1 MSESEVETLR
11 DKLKNYVDDSDDTMS
26 TLNQE
31 EQ

>member
-11 DKLKNYVDDSDDTMS
+11 GKLKNYVDDSDDTMS